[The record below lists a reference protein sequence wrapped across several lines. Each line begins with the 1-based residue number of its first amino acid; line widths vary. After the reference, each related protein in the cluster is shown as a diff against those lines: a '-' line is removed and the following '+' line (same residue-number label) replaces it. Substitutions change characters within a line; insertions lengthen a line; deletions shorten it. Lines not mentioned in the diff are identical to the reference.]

1 MMKSAEDKANQQKEL
16 ALEKD
21 RERALRKI
29 KSLGSDEDS
38 IKGSLSLTKILG
50 GDILTGRMIRSQ
62 IWLIVIVVV
71 FLVVYI
77 SNRYSSEQEIQQ
89 IDNLQK
95 ELVDARYKALS
106 AASQLTERSRQSK
119 VIEILRQMN
128 DSVLHIPD
136 QPPFIIRVE
145 K

>member
-1 MMKSAEDKANQQKEL
+1 MMKSAEDKINQQKEQ

-50 GDILTGRMIRSQ
+50 GDILTGRMIKSQ
-62 IWLIVIVVV
+62 IWLIVIIVV

>member
-1 MMKSAEDKANQQKEL
+1 MKSAEDKINQQKEQ

-50 GDILTGRMIRSQ
+50 GDILTGRMIKSQ
-62 IWLIVIVVV
+62 IWLIVIIVV